1 VINKRRNYLLKAHS
15 LIKPMLSIQLHDLEF
30 FAHHGLY
37 ESEKINGNHFLVDVN
52 ISIDVHEQ
60 IVSLNQTVDYVK
72 VYQIISERMKIA
84 TPLLET
90 LAQEMATSIYMADKI
105 IKYIEINI
113 KNLTPPIPDFKGT
126 VGIQIKQLY

>member
-1 VINKRRNYLLKAHS
+1 
-15 LIKPMLSIQLHDLEF
+15 MLSIQLHDLEF

-52 ISIDVHEQ
+52 ISIDVNEQ

-90 LAQEMATSIYMADKI
+90 LAQEMATSIYVADKR
-105 IKYIEINI
+105 IKSIEINI
-113 KNLTPPIPDFKGT
+113 KKLTPPIPDFKGT